1 MTKLTSFNNH
11 HTVHH
16 IKIVISF
23 PLDTYNLFLV
33 KLKQGCFLML
43 KELTAVITPTTA
55 AGIGSQ
61 HPTTYCIKHGSV
73 FSKMRKSNLRKEI
86 TKAIIFTLSRKLNPQ
101 QVYQKSF

>member
-43 KELTAVITPTTA
+43 KELTAVITPTTT

-61 HPTTYCIKHGSV
+61 HPTTYCIKHESV
-73 FSKMRKSNLRKEI
+73 QCFQR
-86 TKAIIFTLSRKLNPQ
+86 
-101 QVYQKSF
+101 